1 MLAKGH
7 DFPRLTLVGVI
18 GADHALYSADFRAT
32 ERLAALLFQVAGR
45 AGRAALPGEVVV
57 QTSFPAHAVYR
68 ALAADDYDALANDLL
83 DERRIAAL
91 PPHAHLALLAAEAV
105 SRDEVDRFLADAE
118 REAHAARDHARADVE
133 VHSPVPS
140 LLARRAGH
148 ERAQLV
154 VQASRRPEL
163 ARFLDAWLPALA
175 ALPGRRV
182 RWGLDVDPISL

>member
-1 MLAKGH
+1 
-7 DFPRLTLVGVI
+7 V
-18 GADHALYSADFRAT
+18 
-32 ERLAALLFQVAGR
+32 
-45 AGRAALPGEVVV
+45 
-57 QTSFPAHAVYR
+57 
-68 ALAADDYDALANDLL
+68 
-83 DERRIAAL
+83 
-91 PPHAHLALLAAEAV
+91 LLAAEAV
-105 SRDEVDRFLADAE
+105 SRAEVDRFLADAE